1 MTDFPISNQL
11 NNIQPQPQNTFGN
24 STNNSNKKSVVIA
37 IILSV
42 LIVLLSILSTWLFI
56 SYNEQKNDVDGKI
69 NSAVTD
75 AKKQQADELEANF
88 IEREKSPNLEFN
100 GPEDFGSLSF
110 MYPKTWSLYIENDG
124 SRGDDYKAYFNPRSV
139 PSVDD
144 KAQRFALRLYIEKT
158 DYEDA
163 ISDYDS
169 QVEDG
174 DLKSSSVTI
183 NNIKGVRLDGNF
195 SEDIRGSAVIFKM
208 RDKTLTIRTDA
219 NIFKNDFDKL
229 IKTIKFNQ

>member
-1 MTDFPISNQL
+1 MTDFPISNPL
-11 NNIQPQPQNTFGN
+11 NNVQPQAQNTLGN
-24 STNNSNKKSVVIA
+24 STNNSNKKSFTIVI
-37 IILSV
+37 I
-42 LIVLLSILSTWLFI
+42 LIVLLVSLSILSVWLFI

-69 NSAVTD
+69 ASAVTD
-75 AKKQQADELEANF
+75 AKKQQADELEADF
-88 IEREKSPNLEFN
+88 TEREKSPNLEFN

-110 MYPKTWSLYIENDG
+110 MYSKTWSVYVENDG
-124 SRGDDYKAYFNPRSV
+124 SKGDDYKAYFNPRLV

-144 KAQRFALRLYIEKT
+144 KAQRFALRLYIEKS
-158 DYEDA
+158 DYEDVVG
-163 ISDYDS
+163 DYDS

-183 NNIKGVRLDGNF
+183 NNVKGIRLDGNF
-195 SEDIRGSAVIFKM
+195 SDDIRGSAVIFKM

-219 NIFKNDFDKL
+219 NIFKADFDKL